1 MKAFILGLST
11 FLLGAALTVFV
22 FVNPLGWQ
30 WAGRARTAALPAT
43 PRPSTVS
50 TGAAPSASASDV
62 RKVLYWRAPMNP
74 GYVRDK
80 PGKSPMGMDLVPVYE
95 DEGGGAPGVVR
106 VDPTF
111 VQNMGVQSVPVQRT
125 DIPFT
130 IRTVGNLTY
139 NDRQVAWVNTKYDGW
154 IEKVYVNYVGQPVHR
169 GERLFD
175 IYSPQLVT
183 TEQEYLQ
190 AIHYAAQMAR
200 TPYPDMAARAQALV
214 SSARQRLRFWDMS
227 DAQIDALAKSGTVQ
241 RTVSA
246 LSPVNGIVV
255 EKMDQALQGMYVKA
269 GMRLYKTVDL
279 STIWIDADIFEN
291 QIPWLKLGQRASITL
306 PYNPGHTYTGR
317 VRFIYPYLD
326 PKTRTMKVS
335 IEMPNP
341 GERLRADMYANVTFD
356 VPAARHV
363 LAVPENAVIHSGL
376 RNIVVVDLGHGLFQA
391 RPVTLGLDGSG
402 LWQVIDGLQE
412 GERVVVSAQFLID
425 SESNLKAAVQQMAPA
440 QAATPQ
446 PDVPTAGIPKPG
458 GGAQR

>member
-1 MKAFILGLST
+1 
-11 FLLGAALTVFV
+11 
-22 FVNPLGWQ
+22 
-30 WAGRARTAALPAT
+30 
-43 PRPSTVS
+43 
-50 TGAAPSASASDV
+50 
-62 RKVLYWRAPMNP
+62 
-74 GYVRDK
+74 
-80 PGKSPMGMDLVPVYE
+80 
-95 DEGGGAPGVVR
+95 
-106 VDPTF
+106 
-111 VQNMGVQSVPVQRT
+111 
-125 DIPFT
+125 
-130 IRTVGNLTY
+130 
-139 NDRQVAWVNTKYDGW
+139 
-154 IEKVYVNYVGQPVHR
+154 
-169 GERLFD
+169 
-175 IYSPQLVT
+175 
-183 TEQEYLQ
+183 
-190 AIHYAAQMAR
+190 
-200 TPYPDMAARAQALV
+200 
-214 SSARQRLRFWDMS
+214 
-227 DAQIDALAKSGTVQ
+227 
-241 RTVSA
+241 
-246 LSPVNGIVV
+246 
-255 EKMDQALQGMYVKA
+255 
-269 GMRLYKTVDL
+269 
-279 STIWIDADIFEN
+279 
-291 QIPWLKLGQRASITL
+291 PWLKLGQRASITL